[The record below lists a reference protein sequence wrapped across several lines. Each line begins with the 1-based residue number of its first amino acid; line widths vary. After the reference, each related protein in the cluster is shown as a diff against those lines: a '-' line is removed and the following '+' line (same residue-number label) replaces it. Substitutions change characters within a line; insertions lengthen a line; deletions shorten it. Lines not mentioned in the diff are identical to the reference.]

1 MGSSNYAIAIDG
13 PAGAGKS
20 TVAKEVAKALNL
32 EYIDTGAMYRAL
44 TLKVLRMNKDPQNPE
59 EVIGVLKETNIDFQN
74 NHIYLDGEI
83 VDREIRE
90 PNINRNVSYIAIIKE
105 VREQMVSMQQEMAK
119 TKSVIMDGRDIST
132 VVLTNAKFK
141 FFVTASTEERAKRRY
156 KELIEN
162 GNTSVTLD
170 GIIKEIEKR
179 DNIDS
184 NREVA
189 PLKMSHDAILI
200 NTDNLTK
207 DEVISKIIGIV
218 QGGN

>member
-1 MGSSNYAIAIDG
+1 
-13 PAGAGKS
+13 
-20 TVAKEVAKALNL
+20 
-32 EYIDTGAMYRAL
+32 
-44 TLKVLRMNKDPQNPE
+44 
-59 EVIGVLKETNIDFQN
+59 
-74 NHIYLDGEI
+74 
-83 VDREIRE
+83 
-90 PNINRNVSYIAIIKE
+90 
-105 VREQMVSMQQEMAK
+105 MVEMQQEMAK

-170 GIIKEIEKR
+170 GIIKEIQER

-184 NREVA
+184 NRQVA
-189 PLKMSHDAILI
+189 PLKMSDDAILI

-207 DEVISKIIGIV
+207 DEVISKIMGIV